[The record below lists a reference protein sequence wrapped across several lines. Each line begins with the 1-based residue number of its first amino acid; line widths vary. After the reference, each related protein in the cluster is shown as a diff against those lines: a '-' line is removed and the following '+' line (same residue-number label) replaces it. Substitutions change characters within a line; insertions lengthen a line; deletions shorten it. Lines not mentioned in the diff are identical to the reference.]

1 MSETAKNEQKPSTD
15 NPTSYTPPTGSKVE
29 TTMISGKK
37 ETAYTAAAD
46 WLILRKD
53 KKPKAE
59 MFYISYIA
67 SDKNSN
73 RPITFV
79 FNGGPGASSV
89 YLHLG
94 ALGPQKAVFAQN
106 GTITPPPYQL
116 EKNND
121 TWLQFTDLVFIDP
134 IGTGFSST
142 IDDPEKKDSAAEKEG
157 SGKERSE
164 YWKVK
169 RDLESLGEFI
179 SSFLSKNNRWE
190 SPIYIAGES
199 YGGYRTA
206 KLTKMLQKDYGVG
219 LSGAVIISPAMEF
232 SLLDGSDY
240 SVLNWIDSFPVMAA
254 AAKLHKK
261 SRKTDDKETLENYM
275 KRAERFAVTQLLPIL
290 AAGDLYGETRKKQI
304 LNQAA
309 DYIGLSRKIVQAKN
323 GRIEIDYFVKNLLRE
338 EGNHLGL
345 YDISLKVTDPYPDR
359 DSYSGPDPTLH
370 QSERVFT
377 AGINTQLR
385 KNIGLKTE
393 RNYEL
398 LSMEVNKKWEVDTR
412 EHALDSQIGATDD
425 LRFGMSLNPDMK
437 VFLTHGIFD
446 LVTAYFAAERLTHLM
461 KLTKEQKEKLTV
473 QYYKGGHMFYIW
485 EESRKQLFED
495 IQKWYEAE

>member
-1 MSETAKNEQKPSTD
+1 MAETAKNEQKNRTE
-15 NPTSYTPPTGSKVE
+15 NPVSYTPPAGSAAAMSIMVNNE
-29 TTMISGKK
+29 ELIYS
-37 ETAYTAAAD
+37 AAAD

-67 SDKNSN
+67 SDNNSN

-94 ALGPQKAVFAQN
+94 AFGPQKVVFGPY

-116 EKNND
+116 ENNDD

-142 IDDPEKKDSAAEKEG
+142 IDDPEKKDSSAGKDG
-157 SGKERSE
+157 SEKERSE

-179 SSFLSKNNRWE
+179 SSYLSKNNRWE
-190 SPIYIAGES
+190 SPVYIAGES

-206 KLTKMLQKDYGVG
+206 KLTKMLQNDFGVG

-254 AAKLHKK
+254 AAKLHMK
-261 SRKTDDKETLENYM
+261 SRKTDDSETLENYM
-275 KRAERFAVTQLLPIL
+275 KKAEQFAVKQLLPIL
-290 AAGDLYGETRKKQI
+290 AAGDLYGETKKTQI

-309 DYIGLSRKIVQAKN
+309 DFIGLPRKVVQAKN
-323 GRIEIDYFVKNLLRE
+323 GRVEIDYFVKNLLRD

-370 QSERVFT
+370 QAERVFA

-385 KNIGLKTE
+385 KTIGLKTE

-461 KLTKEQKEKLTV
+461 KLTAKQKEKLTV
-473 QYYKGGHMFYIW
+473 QYYKGGHMFYLW

-495 IQKWYEAE
+495 IRKWYKNK